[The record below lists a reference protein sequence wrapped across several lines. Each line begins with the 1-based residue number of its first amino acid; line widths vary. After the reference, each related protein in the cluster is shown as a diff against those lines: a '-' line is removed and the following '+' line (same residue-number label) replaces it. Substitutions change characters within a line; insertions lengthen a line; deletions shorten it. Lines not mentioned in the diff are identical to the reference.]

1 MNHKSCKFKRITALL
16 LMLLMLLPSA
26 PALAESYSAAV
37 TDDVAAYADASFT
50 RKVGDLE
57 RYDVVT
63 VTGIKGD
70 VARIRYGGYTL
81 YTELSALVAVKD
93 FATAAT
99 VQTASRVYEEPDTSS
114 RNLALKKGTQ
124 VYILATS
131 GDWAMIEKDGNV
143 GYTYLGYLQTSTA
156 GSTEDG
162 SDPFVPDG
170 DVTGSTG
177 NLEGSGSTAI
187 SGGSSVTIE
196 TVDAEVSSATLPV
209 YASASTSSRKLGT
222 LKAGQK
228 VTVYA
233 YNADWAYIGLN
244 GKYGFCA
251 LKGLRKVSSTQTPD
265 EGSEENPFD
274 PGAAVPATVT
284 AASVT
289 VYQSASTSSKKLG
302 TLKQGAEVNLLKT
315 SGSWAYIE
323 LNGNYGYCAASA
335 VTKTSDLNNGSN
347 TGNTG
352 SATGAMGSCT
362 VITASAKAYASK
374 STSASSISLSMGDTF
389 DFYGYDSKWVQVKIS
404 GKTAY
409 VLRQDLS
416 PDSYAELK
424 NEDGGDAVKT
434 LESALL
440 ALGYLDSVPASNF
453 SANTVNAL
461 KRLQAACGME
471 QTGIADVATQRVLY
485 SGNAPASPLLSANLT
500 TGSTGENVTRL
511 QNRLLALGYLSQ
523 SSSVDGDYG
532 SKTAAAVKLFQTAAG
547 GSATGVADSKA
558 LRALYSTS
566 SPSLPSG
573 IKPADYQTSS
583 IGGSTSVSG
592 MPAGLASSTSSYN
605 SGMSNAQKLE
615 YVIYVAQ
622 NQLGKK
628 YVFGATGT
636 ATFDCSGLTQY
647 CFKQIGV
654 TLKRT
659 AYAEGYNEA
668 RTKISSISSLRR
680 GDLVFFNTVSD
691 GDLCDHTG
699 IYLGSNMF
707 IHASSGA
714 GKVIVSDLSSGYYNR
729 VFSWGRRVLNT

>member
-1 MNHKSCKFKRITALL
+1 MNNKSCKFKRITALL

-37 TDDVAAYADASFT
+37 TDSVAAYADASLT

-63 VTGIKGD
+63 VTGINGE
-70 VARIRYGGYTL
+70 VARIRYGGYTM
-81 YTELSALVAVKD
+81 YTKLSALVAVKD

-99 VQTASRVYEEPDTSS
+99 VQSANRVYQSPDTSS
-114 RNLALKKGTQ
+114 QSLALKQGTS

-143 GYTYLGYLQTSTA
+143 GYTFASCLQTS
-156 GSTEDG
+156 GSGSAEDN
-162 SDPFVPDG
+162 SDPFLPDG
-170 DVTGSTG
+170 ETSNSTG
-177 NLEGSGSTAI
+177 DLAGSGSAV
-187 SGGSSVTIE
+187 SGNGSVTIE
-196 TVDAEVSSATLPV
+196 TVEAVVTSATLPV
-209 YASASTSSRKLGT
+209 YASASTSAKKLGT
-222 LKAGQK
+222 LKAGQA
-228 VTVYA
+228 VTVHA
-233 YNADWAYIGLN
+233 YTADWAYISLS

-251 LKGLRKVSSTQTPD
+251 LKGLQKKADSAATEEPA
-265 EGSEENPFD
+265 ENPFD
-274 PGAAVPATVT
+274 PGASVPATVT
-284 AASVT
+284 ASSVT
-289 VYQSASTSSKKLG
+289 VYQSASSSAKKLG
-302 TLKQGAEVNLLKT
+302 TLKQGAEVNLLKV
-315 SGSWAYIE
+315 SGSRAYIE
-323 LNGNYGYCAASA
+323 LNGNYGYCAANA
-335 VTKTSDLNNGSN
+335 LTKNSELTGGNG
-347 TGNTG
+347 
-352 SATGAMGSCT
+352 ATDSGAMGSCT
-362 VITASAKAYASK
+362 VIVASTKAYAKK
-374 STSASSISLSMGDTF
+374 STSAASVSLSMGDTF

-404 GKTAY
+404 GKTGYIPREA
-409 VLRQDLS
+409 LS
-416 PDSYAELK
+416 PASYTELK
-424 NEDGGDAVKT
+424 NEDSGDAIKT

-453 SANTVNAL
+453 SANTVTAL
-461 KRLQAACGME
+461 KRMQAACGME

-500 TGSTGENVTRL
+500 SGSSGENVTRL
-511 QNRLLALGYLSQ
+511 QNRLLALGYLCQ
-523 SSSVDGDYG
+523 SSSVDGSYG
-532 SKTAAAVKLFQTAAG
+532 ATTASAIKLFQTAAG
-547 GSATGVADSKA
+547 GSATGVADSTTI
-558 LRALYSTS
+558 RALYHASA
-566 SPSLPSG
+566 PKLPSG
-573 IKPADYQTSS
+573 SKAADYKETSY
-583 IGGSTSVSG
+583 GGSSSVSG
-592 MPAGLASSTSSYN
+592 MPAGLASSTSTFN

-615 YVIYVAQ
+615 HVIYVAQ

-659 AYAEGYNEA
+659 AYAEGYNDE
-668 RTKISSISSLRR
+668 RPKISGVSGLRR

-714 GKVIVSDLSSGYYNR
+714 GKVIVSNLSSGYYNR
-729 VFSWGRRVLNT
+729 VFSWGRRVLSA